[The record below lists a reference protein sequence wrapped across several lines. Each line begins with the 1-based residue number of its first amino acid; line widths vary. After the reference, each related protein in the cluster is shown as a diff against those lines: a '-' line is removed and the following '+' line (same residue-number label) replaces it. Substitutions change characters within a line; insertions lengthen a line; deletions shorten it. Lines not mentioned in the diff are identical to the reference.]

1 MIARKWN
8 YKTHKYDDYVLP
20 QGACLVDDDLGKHIN
35 CAVCGQEIILGN
47 SYTSLEIHT
56 NCGFGYCVCG
66 KCYKKRNTAQGQT
79 RQGKYEILWCRQRI
93 RGLR

>member
-1 MIARKWN
+1 MIAKKWN

-56 NCGFGYCVCG
+56 DCGLGYCVCD
-66 KCYKKRNTAQGQT
+66 KCYKKET
-79 RQGKYEILWCRQRI
+79 RRRDKHDRESMKFY
-93 RGLR
+93 GLNKE

>member
-1 MIARKWN
+1 MIAKKWN

-20 QGACLVDDDLGKHIN
+20 QGACLVDNDLGKHIN

-56 NCGFGYCVCG
+56 DCGFGYCVCD
-66 KCYKKRNTAQGQT
+66 KCYKKEIQR
-79 RQGKYEILWCRQRI
+79 RDKYDRESVKFY
-93 RGLR
+93 GSDKE